1 MLSNLLQ
8 PKQRQVEVE
17 CTQCKRSVKLERCT
31 KQRKLS
37 HGVMDVGILCP
48 HCDHWTHSFY
58 ETAEVKRLRAQLDT
72 WKNKPGVRP
81 DEVKAAQAFFEAGF
95 KIEQE
100 RVKASLA
107 V

>member
-8 PKQRQVEVE
+8 PKQRQVDVE

-37 HGVMDVGILCP
+37 RDVVDIGILCP

-58 ETAEVKRLRAQLDT
+58 ETTEVKRLRAQLAT
-72 WKNKPGVRP
+72 VKGKAGVKPE
-81 DEVKAAQAFFEAGF
+81 EVKAAQAYFEAGF
-95 KIEQE
+95 KLEQE
-100 RVKASLA
+100 RVKASLVA
-107 V
+107 

>member
-8 PKQRQVEVE
+8 PKQRQVDVE

-37 HGVMDVGILCP
+37 HDVTDVGILCP

-58 ETAEVKRLRAQLDT
+58 ETTEVKRLRAQLNAV
-72 WKNKPGVRP
+72 KSKAGVMP
-81 DEVKAAQAFFEAGF
+81 EEIKAAQAFFEAGF
-95 KIEQE
+95 RIEQE

-107 V
+107 A

>member
-1 MLSNLLQ
+1 MTPNLLN

-17 CTQCKRSVKLERCT
+17 CTQCKRSVSLERCT
-31 KQRKLS
+31 KQRKLR
-37 HGVMDVGILCP
+37 HGVVDVGILCP

-58 ETAEVKRLRAQLDT
+58 ETSQVKRLRAQLNAV
-72 WKNKPGVRP
+72 KAKAGVTP
-81 DEVKAAQAFFEAGF
+81 DEIRAAQAFFEAGF
-95 KIEQE
+95 RIEQE